1 MAGGNVRVVWVDV
14 MMIVAAVVLLIVVFA
29 LQDASQMATA
39 VTLVAYMVGL
49 IVLAFAAELSAVS
62 AESKKNSA

>member
-14 MMIVAAVVLLIVVFA
+14 MMIVAAVVLVIVVFA

-39 VTLVAYMVGL
+39 VTLVAYMIGL

-62 AESKKNSA
+62 AESKQNSA

>member
-14 MMIVAAVVLLIVVFA
+14 MMIVAAAVLVIVVFA

-39 VTLVAYMVGL
+39 VTLVAYMIGL
-49 IVLAFAAELSAVS
+49 ILLAFAAELAAVS
-62 AESKKNSA
+62 AESKQNSA

>member
-39 VTLVAYMVGL
+39 VTLVAYMVSL

>member
-14 MMIVAAVVLLIVVFA
+14 MMIVAAVVLVIVVFA

-39 VTLVAYMVGL
+39 VTLVAYMIGL
-49 IVLAFAAELSAVS
+49 ILLAFAAELAAVS
-62 AESKKNSA
+62 AESKQNSA